1 MTFGRHFGFWQC
13 LLCFSAKEKEVE
25 WDEYTWTV
33 EVKPGIEDKKVGW
46 PFAIHVK
53 ADSDSIES
61 KVDVMEMGSTKKVW
75 CIFFG

>member
-1 MTFGRHFGFWQC
+1 M
-13 LLCFSAKEKEVE
+13 E

-53 ADSDSIES
+53 ADSDSTKS
-61 KVDVMEMGSTKKVW
+61 KVDVMRMGSIKKV
-75 CIFFG
+75 